1 MIVPAVRSEEKKK
14 GGGATWVLVAS
25 AVAVLTLV
33 AVVIVVSY
41 EDLHAFVVQL
51 LLFLKF
57 GLLYMGLDYLLTKI
71 N

>member
-1 MIVPAVRSEEKKK
+1 MTVPAVRSEEKKK

-51 LLFLKF
+51 FLFLKF